1 MKGMTD
7 ADPTRS
13 RAMSRR
19 LYWIAAGVFA
29 VLVATLLWGLF
40 GPEPPIRVAR
50 ETTYLTA
57 PLAADGLPDYE
68 AAWLATLGPAPPPE
82 ENAAVLLLQT
92 CWPLL
97 ENGATDLPAVCR
109 ALGIPDVPPAESLVL
124 YPPRD
129 PASGVTDAMLETA
142 EQWPWT
148 TEELPVLAAW
158 LAKNERLIDRLV
170 EAADRPRYW
179 LPSPSL
185 LDGTPGSLFEVML
198 PDIQAHRGVARV
210 LGYRARW
217 HLGENRPAAAWRDVR
232 AIHRLSRLLAPPGR
246 GPQCVMT
253 QLVAIAVDAN
263 ANDATRV
270 VLATPDLP
278 ADLLATIRRDLES
291 LGPTVAVS
299 DGMAGERLL
308 GVDMVVGVARRSAR
322 GRTGRA
328 ERFADLTG
336 ARITSTSGI
345 SRIGGGDPVLLTS
358 LDWNLV
364 LERFN
369 LFHDD
374 AEAACRLPTHQART
388 AAIGTLAVDL
398 ESRTAARTGW
408 TWAAIGDG
416 LWSVCSRGHRS
427 ARLADRVLGRPG
439 WGLIVA
445 FMHGSTRGDAQLA
458 LTKTAAALA
467 AWHADRGPDSP
478 PYPER
483 LDDLVPRYLP
493 AVPVDPFTDKPFI
506 YERRGDG
513 YLVASTGMNGV
524 YDGGDDYSGWIVR
537 GEWQERKQDVE
548 YVSSDV
554 VVRMPIPPRKPADR

>member
-217 HLGENRPAAAWRDVR
+217 HLGENRPAAAWR
-232 AIHRLSRLLAPPGR
+232 AA
-246 GPQCVMT
+246 MT
-253 QLVAIAVDAN
+253 QA
-263 ANDATRV
+263 
-270 VLATPDLP
+270 
-278 ADLLATIRRDLES
+278 
-291 LGPTVAVS
+291 
-299 DGMAGERLL
+299 
-308 GVDMVVGVARRSAR
+308 
-322 GRTGRA
+322 
-328 ERFADLTG
+328 
-336 ARITSTSGI
+336 
-345 SRIGGGDPVLLTS
+345 
-358 LDWNLV
+358 
-364 LERFN
+364 
-369 LFHDD
+369 
-374 AEAACRLPTHQART
+374 
-388 AAIGTLAVDL
+388 
-398 ESRTAARTGW
+398 
-408 TWAAIGDG
+408 
-416 LWSVCSRGHRS
+416 SRGSSR
-427 ARLADRVLGRPG
+427 ALMPA
-439 WGLIVA
+439 
-445 FMHGSTRGDAQLA
+445 STRPSGSCVGMSLSECTA
-458 LTKTAAALA
+458 LGCKDN
-467 AWHADRGPDSP
+467 HRDREHTQRD
-478 PYPER
+478 
-483 LDDLVPRYLP
+483 
-493 AVPVDPFTDKPFI
+493 TDQPGFCI
-506 YERRGDG
+506 
-513 YLVASTGMNGV
+513 
-524 YDGGDDYSGWIVR
+524 
-537 GEWQERKQDVE
+537 
-548 YVSSDV
+548 
-554 VVRMPIPPRKPADR
+554 

>member
-40 GPEPPIRVAR
+40 GPEQPIRVAR

-97 ENGATDLPAVCR
+97 ENGATDLPAVCK
-109 ALGIPDVPPAESLVL
+109 ALGIPNVPPAESLVL

-148 TEELPVLAAW
+148 TEEVPAVAAW

-170 EAADRPRYW
+170 EAADRPHYW
-179 LPSPSL
+179 LPSPSF
-185 LDGTPGSLFEVML
+185 LDGTPDPLWNITL

-263 ANDATRV
+263 ANDATRL

-299 DGMAGERLL
+299 DGMASERLL
-308 GVDMVVGVARRSAR
+308 GVDMVVGVARRTAG
-322 GRTGRA
+322 GRTDRA

-336 ARITSTSGI
+336 VRITSTSGI
-345 SRIGGGDPVLLTS
+345 SRIGGGEPVLLTS

-374 AEAACRLPTHQART
+374 AEAACRLPTHQDRKAAADKVT
-388 AAIGTLAVDL
+388 ADL
-398 ESRTAARTGW
+398 RSRTAARSGW

-416 LWSVCSRGHRS
+416 FLSVCSRGHRS
-427 ARLADRVLGRPG
+427 ARLADRILDQLAAGCG
-439 WGLIVA
+439 WMDA
-445 FMHGSTRGDAQLA
+445 STRSAAQLA

-483 LDDLVPRYLP
+483 LDDLVPRYLA

-513 YLVASTGMNGV
+513 YLVASVGMNGV

-537 GEWQERKQDVE
+537 GEWQERKQDVDHR
-548 YVSSDV
+548 SADV

>member
-97 ENGATDLPAVCR
+97 ENGATDLPAVCK
-109 ALGIPDVPPAESLVL
+109 ALGIPNVPPAESLVL

-148 TEELPVLAAW
+148 TEELPAVAAW

-170 EAADRPRYW
+170 EAADRPHYW
-179 LPSPSL
+179 LPSPSF
-185 LDGTPGSLFEVML
+185 LDGTPDPLWNITL

-210 LGYRARW
+210 LGYRVRW

-246 GPQCVMT
+246 GPQCVVT
-253 QLVAIAVDAN
+253 QLVAIAVEAN
-263 ANDATRV
+263 ANEATRL
-270 VLATPDLP
+270 VLATPGLP

-299 DGMAGERLL
+299 DGMASERLL
-308 GVDMVVGVARRSAR
+308 GVDMVVGVARRTAG

-336 ARITSTSGI
+336 VRITSTSGI
-345 SRIGGGDPVLLTS
+345 SRIGGGEPVLLTS

-374 AEAACRLPTHQART
+374 AEAACRLPTHQDRKAAADKVT
-388 AAIGTLAVDL
+388 ADL
-398 ESRTAARTGW
+398 RSRTAARSGW

-416 LWSVCSRGHRS
+416 FLSVCSRGHRS
-427 ARLADRVLGRPG
+427 ARLADRILDQLAAGCG
-439 WGLIVA
+439 WMDA
-445 FMHGSTRGDAQLA
+445 STRSAAQFA

-483 LDDLVPRYLP
+483 LDDLVPRYLA

-513 YLVASTGMNGV
+513 YLVASVGMNGV

-537 GEWQERKQDVE
+537 GEWQERKQDVDHR
-548 YVSSDV
+548 SADV